1 MRLLVE
7 KSRNITVQVHIA
19 GEEHSIKG
27 KATTE
32 YIKELAAIVDTKI
45 KQIKKNN
52 PNLTRHRMAILAAIN
67 LADELQKIKAEY
79 QELLQIMEEAN

>member
-1 MRLLVE
+1 LVE
-7 KSRNITVQVHIA
+7 KSGNITVRVRIA

-27 KATTE
+27 KATAK
-32 YIKELAAIVDTKI
+32 YIKELADIVDTKI
-45 KQIKKNN
+45 KHIQKNN

-67 LADELQKIKAEY
+67 LADELQKVKAEY

>member
-1 MRLLVE
+1 MVE
-7 KSRNITVQVHIA
+7 KSGNITVRVRIA

-27 KATTE
+27 KATAK
-32 YIKELAAIVDTKI
+32 YIKELADIVDTKI
-45 KQIKKNN
+45 KHIQKNN

-67 LADELQKIKAEY
+67 LADELQKVKAEY